1 MESWVE
7 SEVLGPKYWS
17 GKFEHDIESVFLEQD
32 RLIVLVNT
40 KNEAGEDA
48 ALKVS
53 FEWIVAFRFM
63 DEANMTYYANLPL
76 ITSTFHVY
84 KILSGGWSN
93 GEVRQQGIL
102 DASAGV
108 YSEYLV
114 ATNNG
119 CIQILSGDTPKIDWN

>member
-1 MESWVE
+1 ME

-17 GKFEHDIESVFLEQD
+17 GKFENDIKSVFFEQD
-32 RLIVLVNT
+32 RLVILVDT
-40 KNEAGEDA
+40 KNEVGEDA
-48 ALKVS
+48 VLQIS

-63 DEANMTYYANLPL
+63 DEANMTYYSNLPL
-76 ITSTFHVY
+76 ITSTFHLY

-119 CIQILSGDTPKIDWN
+119 CIQILIGDAPKTIWN